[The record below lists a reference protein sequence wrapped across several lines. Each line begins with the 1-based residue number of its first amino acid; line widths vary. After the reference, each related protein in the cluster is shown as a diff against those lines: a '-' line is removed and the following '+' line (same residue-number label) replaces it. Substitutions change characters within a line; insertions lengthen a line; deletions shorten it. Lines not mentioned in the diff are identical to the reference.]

1 MRGWGYLA
9 VIVIAAALPAFAQEA
24 ETFILQSPMQA
35 FLFRSYDL
43 FKHIRAAVIVLSA
56 YYFIVFAWKT
66 LVGGGKDAASSLFSA
81 IALLATLGAAE
92 FVVAYFLTR
101 DGEVMV
107 EDFEENIS
115 RLVGDVEVESI
126 VPLAPPPD
134 PSDEEDDEDEDEP
147 APEPKPAPA
156 TKSSLPTNPQKVIE
170 EVAPAVVPL
179 VPLAPGILGVLGKLS
194 EKYESKGPD
203 TINMGSRRANGDYI
217 CPPSDPG
224 GCSYGSW
231 QIATGRYNN
240 MTAFLASIRV
250 SAPDVYKRL
259 VDAGGAAAARAGKKS
274 FVDAWKAIARE
285 NPKRFHELQRQYIER
300 SLFAPAMATARSRN
314 PKHAQLLANPVVQD
328 IMWSAAVQHGS
339 GGSNAILSAA
349 LKASGSQDA
358 ASFIRKFYDE
368 RRAYVKYIKF
378 SPNAREQAAMVQ
390 NLTNRFNSEQRDAL
404 RMLEQSKGK
413 K

>member
-1 MRGWGYLA
+1 MRGLAYLA

-43 FKHIRAAVIVLSA
+43 FKHIRAAVIALSA
-56 YYFIVFAWKT
+56 YYFIIFAWKT
-66 LVGGGKDAASSLFSA
+66 FTGSGKDAAGSLFSA

-115 RLVGDVEVESI
+115 RLVGDVEII
-126 VPLAPPPD
+126 VPPA
-134 PSDEEDDEDEDEP
+134 EEEE
-147 APEPKPAPA
+147 APKPAPKPKPKPKPSIPA
-156 TKSSLPTNPQKVIE
+156 NPPNPID

-194 EKYESKGPD
+194 EKYESKGPG
-203 TINMGSRRANGDYI
+203 TINMGSRRPNGDYI

-240 MTAFLASIRV
+240 MTAFLASIRL

-259 VDAGGAAAARAGKKS
+259 MDAGGAAAARAGKKS
-274 FVDAWKAIARE
+274 FVDAWQALARE

-349 LKASGSQDA
+349 LKSSGTMDA
-358 ASFIRKFYDE
+358 ESFIRKFYDA
-368 RRAYVKYIKF
+368 RRAYVRLLKF
-378 SPNAREQAAMVQ
+378 PGGASASATMVQ
-390 NLTNRFNSEQRDAL
+390 NLVNRFNSEQRDAL